1 MKEATG
7 LVLASAVL
15 LLAVATIPMM
25 AGLLFDVVGNER
37 ERRARM
43 KVERER
49 LEAAREKE
57 RAEKVRS
64 MCVTKAGADRIVME
78 VLVREGLI
86 PTAGL
91 GGAQSSRQSRRSC
104 GGES

>member
-1 MKEATG
+1 MKEVAEMI
-7 LVLASAVL
+7 LAIAAL
-15 LLAVATIPMM
+15 LLVAATIPLTV
-25 AGLLFDVVGNER
+25 GLLFDVVGNER

-86 PTAGL
+86 PAAGP